1 MKRELALALIVTAA
15 QVAAA
20 PPAAYHSHMTGAQL
34 VRDMLADPANSPL
47 NSVRRERAM
56 GYIDGVM
63 DAAAGTQWCPAGRT
77 VPHELNYAVV
87 EELSAMSSKKL
98 KGDASALVLATL
110 ARLYPC
116 TRKGA
121 KS

>member
-1 MKRELALALIVTAA
+1 MKVLAIGLMATMA

-20 PPAAYHSHMTGAQL
+20 PHPPYHSHMTGAQL
-34 VRDMLADPANSPL
+34 VRDMLADPAVGQG

-63 DAAAGTQWCPAGRT
+63 DASAGLRWCPAGKL

-87 EELSAMSSKKL
+87 EDVSRMPPDRL
-98 KGDASALVLATL
+98 KGDAAGLLLATL
-110 ARLYPC
+110 ARMYPC
-116 TRKGA
+116 KTGGA
-121 KS
+121 KR

>member
-1 MKRELALALIVTAA
+1 M
-15 QVAAA
+15 AA
-20 PPAAYHSHMTGAQL
+20 PHLPYHPQMTGSQL
-34 VRDMLADPANSPL
+34 VRDMLADPAEGQH

-63 DAAAGTQWCPAGRT
+63 DAAAEVRWCAAGKP
-77 VPHELNYAVV
+77 VPHELNYVVV
-87 EELSAMSSKKL
+87 EDMSRMSADKL
-98 KGDASALVLATL
+98 KGDAAALVLATL

-116 TRKGA
+116 NSSGA